1 MSALPA
7 QLQRDDIVFVAFPYT
22 NDGKQ
27 PHIKR
32 WNARQNLL
40 THDDARLQE
49 AINEGQSIGMVGE
62 LGSGIVIFDVD
73 DRDAAEKAGVVDA
86 CADTFRFSGYADE
99 RKFKAVFNVPDL
111 PECMRDGRGKRTLN
125 GTDIFMPCGVGIAEW
140 STGAAA
146 EKAGGQ
152 CVCPPSMHHSGN
164 PYAVTNDVP
173 IKTVSWADI
182 GRFYPPEKEPKATS
196 TDSPRWAHI
205 CGSMEESIGDIL
217 GLTVSMFLM
226 PDKPRRRSNGEVE
239 GAHPVHGSETG
250 SNLVIS
256 ADDQS
261 WYCRRCGTGGGRLEA
276 LAVAEGII
284 ACEDSRPGCLSGHWK
299 AIFKA
304 LKRRGYDTK
313 KLNAGAVAHGAAA
326 GAAIM
331 DAAGGV
337 PVGGVPEEPTPA
349 SDGAEGIFGIS
360 STVIPTFSKNDST
373 EFSNNGIISNSGIPS
388 ESEIALPEISNMP
401 GIPDQ
406 KYHNSPDTPP
416 VSFNEFPRP
425 AFPVEALPE
434 WLRVYVSALAREVQV
449 PVDLPA
455 MLALSAC
462 AGAVS
467 KKVMVAP
474 TRTWREP
481 VNLYVAVALP
491 PAARK
496 SPVLSRIAAPIR
508 DYEVQRAIDARP
520 AIERATARRKLL
532 EARISQKTRE
542 CAKAPADELDALTDE
557 LTALTGELNALPAPV
572 SPRILADDCTPEKL
586 TNLMADHGGKIAILS
601 AEGGIFEMMGGRYSD
616 GNANL
621 DVYLKGHAGDDIRV
635 DRIGRASDHI
645 RGPALTLGL
654 AIQPDV
660 IAGLGDKR
668 RFRGTGLLARFLYS
682 FPVDNVGNRQI
693 DTPPVPDMVE
703 VSYRACLGALLDI
716 PEGPHAL
723 ALSDAARGVFFEF
736 SQWVEDGLKPDSE
749 AGLNV
754 IQDWAGKLVGEMLR
768 IAGLL
773 HMAAHAVA
781 GDAWKNPISS
791 ETITAAI
798 SIAKYLIPHAQMAFG
813 VMQADPEI
821 ESAKYLWGR
830 MVQDDRPI
838 IPYRDI
844 WHKSKARFSTADKLD
859 AALNVL
865 VERGY
870 LVQIPVPAA
879 GRGRPMKPNYA
890 KNPAAPGGV
899 V

>member
-125 GTDIFMPCGVGIAEW
+125 DTDIFMPCGVGIAEW
-140 STGAAA
+140 ANGAAV

-173 IKTVSWADI
+173 IKTVSWVDI
-182 GRFYPPEKEPKATS
+182 GRFYPPEKEPKATRE
-196 TDSPRWAHI
+196 DCVEWGHVRAVRH
-205 CGSMEESIGDIL
+205 SIVDQL
-217 GLTVSMFLM
+217 NLAVSEFLM
-226 PDKPRRRSNGEVE
+226 PDNPRRRSNGETE

-256 ADDQS
+256 ADDRK
-261 WYCRRCGTGGGRLEA
+261 WWCRRHGTGGGPLEA

-284 ACEDSRPGCLSGHWK
+284 ACEDAVPGCLDVHWK

-304 LKRRGYDTK
+304 LRNHEHDTK
-313 KLNAGAVAHGAAA
+313 NLNAEDVALGAAA

-337 PVGGVPEEPTPA
+337 PAGGVPEEPTPA
-349 SDGAEGIFGIS
+349 VGGGEGNFGIS

-416 VSFNEFPRP
+416 VPFDEYPRP

-434 WLRVYVSALAREVQV
+434 WLRVYVSALAREMQV

-508 DYEVQRAIDARP
+508 DYEVQCAIAARP

-557 LTALTGELNALPAPV
+557 LAALTGELNALPAPV

-586 TNLMADHGGKIAILS
+586 TNLMADHDGKIAILS

-621 DVYLKGHAGDDIRV
+621 DVYLKAHAGDDIRV

-645 RGPALTLGL
+645 RAPALTLAL

-660 IAGLGDKR
+660 VAGLGEKR

-682 FPVDNVGNRQI
+682 FPADNIGNRQI
-693 DTPPVPDMVE
+693 DTPPVPDTVE
-703 VSYRACLGALLDI
+703 VSYHACLGALLDI
-716 PEGPHAL
+716 PEGPYAL
-723 ALSDAARGVFFEF
+723 ALSDAARSALFEF
-736 SQWVEDGLKPDSE
+736 SRWVEGGLKPDSE

-768 IAGLL
+768 IAGII
-773 HMAAHAVA
+773 HMAERAGA

-798 SIAKYLIPHAQMAFG
+798 SIAKYLIPHAQMAFS

-830 MVQDDRPI
+830 MVQDDRPTL
-838 IPYRDI
+838 PYRDV
-844 WHKSKARFSTADKLD
+844 WHKCKARFSTADKLD

-870 LVQIPVPAA
+870 LVQIPVPRA

-890 KNPAAPGGV
+890 KNPAAPGGAV
-899 V
+899 